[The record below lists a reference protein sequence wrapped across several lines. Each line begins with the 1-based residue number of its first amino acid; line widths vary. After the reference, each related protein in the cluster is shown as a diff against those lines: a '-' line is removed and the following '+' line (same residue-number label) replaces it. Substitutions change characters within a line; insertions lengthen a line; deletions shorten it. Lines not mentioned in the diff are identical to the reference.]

1 MDESMKP
8 LRRKEDEFMREPWG
22 RGTFC
27 ALCFGAAYDRISM
40 GSNRKKKKKLEK
52 GENVHRE
59 NRRKTAGRA
68 EASHGG
74 KTDPPRANPQNE
86 ERKQEGEHYVQGK
99 CCSVFERNGNE

>member
-52 GENVHRE
+52 GGKCPSRE
-59 NRRKTAGRA
+59 PP
-68 EASHGG
+68 EDGG
-74 KTDPPRANPQNE
+74 KGGSFPR
-86 ERKQEGEHYVQGK
+86 GK
-99 CCSVFERNGNE
+99 NGSAAGQPTE